1 MNPKILIIDDDASV
15 LSSFQLYLESVPV
28 ELVVNLSPHEAIG
41 QFQTE
46 PHNYAG
52 AFIDY
57 TLLNEFGEQE
67 AFGHKIAEKLKESNP
82 ALYVVMMSGDD
93 SQEALHTWL
102 ASGIEKFVYKP
113 LKKELIYAFCE
124 HALALFQEKNLEI
137 QNSVTKRYGLISV
150 SGHMK
155 RIIKLIDKFAPTD
168 ETVLISG
175 ETGTGKELVAR
186 AIHEQSPRSGRPF
199 IAVNCAAVTE
209 NLFESEFFGHVRGA
223 FTGANTNKLGKFR
236 EADGGTL
243 FLDEIHRLGLDQ
255 QAKILRA
262 IQEKVVVPVGDKH
275 EYAVDFRL
283 ICASKPNL
291 REHSIGNKFLI
302 DLFFRISSLNIEILP
317 LKNRSEDIAP
327 LIHFFK
333 KDIEDKLGTF
343 KRFSPTALNHLKEYH
358 WPGNVR
364 ELQKTIRELYFILDN
379 SIIQHS
385 DLPSHILQNS
395 SEINIKS
402 GMTMADLDECQRQQ
416 KRLLIKNV
424 MRETRNNKTKT
435 AKLLGMKRSTFIWL
449 MHDLGIHDSFK
460 KESETEIYESQ
471 LLTQ

>member
-1 MNPKILIIDDDASV
+1 MNPKILIIDDDTSV
-15 LSSFQLYLESVPV
+15 LNSFQLYLENIPI
-28 ELVVNLSPHEAIG
+28 ELVVNSSPYKAIR
-41 QFQTE
+41 QFQAE

-52 AFIDY
+52 AFVDY

-67 AFGHKIAEKLKESNP
+67 AFGHKIAEKLKESNS

-102 ASGIEKFVYKP
+102 SSGIEKFVYKP
-113 LKKELIYAFCE
+113 LKKELIHAFCE
-124 HALALFQEKNLEI
+124 HALTLFQEKNLQTQSSI
-137 QNSVTKRYGLISV
+137 SNRYGLVSV
-150 SGHMK
+150 SHHMK
-155 RIIKLIDKFAPTD
+155 RVIKLIDKFAPTD

-186 AIHEQSPRSGRPF
+186 AIHQRSSRPKSPF
-199 IAVNCAAVTE
+199 VAINCAAITE
-209 NLFESEFFGHVRGA
+209 NLFESEFFGHVKGA
-223 FTGANTNKLGKFR
+223 FTGANLNKLGKFR

-262 IQEKVVVPVGDKH
+262 IQEKVVVPVGDKQ

-291 REHSIGNKFLI
+291 REHSINNKFLI

-317 LKNRSEDIAP
+317 LKNRPEDIAP

-333 KDIEDKLGTF
+333 KNIEESLGTF
-343 KRFSPTALNHLKEYH
+343 KRFSSTALSYLKEYH

-385 DLPSHILQNS
+385 DLPSHILQNAS
-395 SEINIKS
+395 MVNIKN
-402 GMTMADLDECQRQQ
+402 GMTMADLEENQRQQ

-424 MRETRNNKTKT
+424 MQETKNNRSKA

-449 MHDLGIHDSFK
+449 MQDLGIHNSFK
-460 KESETEIYESQ
+460 KENESKIYENQ
-471 LLTQ
+471 LVT